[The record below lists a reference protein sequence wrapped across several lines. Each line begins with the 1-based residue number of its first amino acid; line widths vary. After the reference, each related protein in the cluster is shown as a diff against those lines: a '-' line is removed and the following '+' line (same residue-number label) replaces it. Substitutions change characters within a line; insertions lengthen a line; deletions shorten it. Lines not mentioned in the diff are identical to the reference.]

1 MKNLKHQLV
10 RHGYWFQLNKLHYKE
25 LKKRIKK
32 NEGFSSNPYKD
43 QLGYLTIGYGHLI
56 LHNETHLIKNKT
68 SKSQL
73 KEIFIKDFNRAL
85 NDYKKLIKQK
95 TYNKKDEELLIEMA
109 FQMGAKNV
117 LLFKKLL
124 LNMKKKNKHLVC
136 FEMMN
141 SLWYNQTPNRV
152 KNLIKV
158 FLSNEQRK

>member
-1 MKNLKHQLV
+1 M
-10 RHGYWFQLNKLHYKE
+10 HYTE

-32 NEGFSSNPYKD
+32 NEGFSLTPYKD

-56 LHNETHLIKNKT
+56 LHNEAHLIKNKT

-95 TYNKKDEELLIEMA
+95 TYNKKDEELLIEMV
-109 FQMGAKNV
+109 FQMGASKV
-117 LLFKKLL
+117 LKFKKLL
-124 LNMKKKNKHLVC
+124 SNMRKNKKHLVC

-141 SLWYNQTPNRV
+141 SLWYTQTPNRV

-158 FLSNEQRK
+158 FLRNERRK

>member
-1 MKNLKHQLV
+1 M
-10 RHGYWFQLNKLHYKE
+10 HYTE

-32 NEGFSSNPYKD
+32 NEGFSLTPYKD

-56 LHNETHLIKNKT
+56 LPSETNLKKNKT

-85 NDYKKLIKQK
+85 SDYKKLIKQK
-95 TYNKKDEELLIEMA
+95 NHNKKDEELLIEMV
-109 FQMGAKNV
+109 FQMGANRV
-117 LLFKKLL
+117 LMFKKLL
-124 LNMKKKNKHLVC
+124 LNMRKNNKHLVC

-158 FLSNEQRK
+158 FLRNEQGK